1 MIMIVMVI
9 VILILIMTMKMMM
22 IPIMIITMIMTMVI
36 IMILIMIPI
45 TIIIVIMTIIMIMRM
60 IIVMIVVVIVIM
72 IMIVKTIMIM
82 IEQNSMQGGHYA
94 KGLIYCRPI
103 YQLPKLAFLS
113 ARAIPSENIFYND
126 GDNDSNGDNDND
138 DDSDNGNGN
147 DSDIKQFSL
156 SEQPLITS
164 FGKLS
169 YGNEIL
175 QRQRVVRQR
184 TERGIRVAEGEVG
197 GSKNITRLRRALLVD
212 RRY

>member
-1 MIMIVMVI
+1 M
-9 VILILIMTMKMMM
+9 
-22 IPIMIITMIMTMVI
+22 
-36 IMILIMIPI
+36 
-45 TIIIVIMTIIMIMRM
+45 
-60 IIVMIVVVIVIM
+60 IVIM

-113 ARAIPSENIFYND
+113 ARAIQSENIFYND

-197 GSKNITRLRRALLVD
+197 ESKKYNPVKNGVIT
-212 RRY
+212 

>member
-1 MIMIVMVI
+1 MIMM
-9 VILILIMTMKMMM
+9 LILIMTM

-45 TIIIVIMTIIMIMRM
+45 TIMIDSDNDNNNDNDNDNSNDSDSQIVT
-60 IIVMIVVVIVIM
+60 VIM
-72 IMIVKTIMIM
+72 IIIVKTIMII
-82 IEQNSMQGGHYA
+82 IEQNSVQGGHYA
-94 KGLIYCRPI
+94 KGLIYHRPI
-103 YQLPKLAFLS
+103 YPLPKLAFLS
-113 ARAIPSENIFYND
+113 ARPIPSENIFYND
-126 GDNDSNGDNDND
+126 GDNDSNSDNDND

-197 GSKNITRLRRALLVD
+197 GSKNITRLRTVLLLD
-212 RRY
+212 KRY

>member
-1 MIMIVMVI
+1 
-9 VILILIMTMKMMM
+9 
-22 IPIMIITMIMTMVI
+22 
-36 IMILIMIPI
+36 
-45 TIIIVIMTIIMIMRM
+45 
-60 IIVMIVVVIVIM
+60 
-72 IMIVKTIMIM
+72 
-82 IEQNSMQGGHYA
+82 MQGGHYA
-94 KGLIYCRPI
+94 KGLIYYRSI

-113 ARAIPSENIFYND
+113 ARAITSENIFYND

-138 DDSDNGNGN
+138 DENNDSDNENSN

-197 GSKNITRLRRALLVD
+197 GSKNITLLRTALLLHK
-212 RRY
+212 RY

>member
-1 MIMIVMVI
+1 
-9 VILILIMTMKMMM
+9 
-22 IPIMIITMIMTMVI
+22 
-36 IMILIMIPI
+36 
-45 TIIIVIMTIIMIMRM
+45 
-60 IIVMIVVVIVIM
+60 
-72 IMIVKTIMIM
+72 
-82 IEQNSMQGGHYA
+82 MQGGHYA
-94 KGLIYCRPI
+94 KGLIYYRSI

-113 ARAIPSENIFYND
+113 ARAITSENIFYND

-138 DDSDNGNGN
+138 DENNNDSDNENSN

-169 YGNEIL
+169 YGNDIL
-175 QRQRVVRQR
+175 QRQRVVRQG

>member
-1 MIMIVMVI
+1 MIRMIMIVMVI

-22 IPIMIITMIMTMVI
+22 IPITIM
-36 IMILIMIPI
+36 
-45 TIIIVIMTIIMIMRM
+45 IVIMTIIMIMTM

-94 KGLIYCRPI
+94 KGLIYYRSI

-113 ARAIPSENIFYND
+113 ARAITSENIFYND

-138 DDSDNGNGN
+138 DENNNDSDNENSN

-169 YGNEIL
+169 YGNDIL

-197 GSKNITRLRRALLVD
+197 GSKNITLLRTALLLD
-212 RRY
+212 KRY

>member
-1 MIMIVMVI
+1 MIMIVVVIVI
-9 VILILIMTMKMMM
+9 VILIMTKKMMM

-45 TIIIVIMTIIMIMRM
+45 TIIIVIMTIIMIMTM
-60 IIVMIVVVIVIM
+60 IIVVVVIVIVIM
-72 IMIVKTIMIM
+72 IMMVKTIMIM

-94 KGLIYCRPI
+94 KGLIYFWPI

-113 ARAIPSENIFYND
+113 ARPIPSENIFYND
-126 GDNDSNGDNDND
+126 GDNDCNGDNDND
-138 DDSDNGNGN
+138 DASDNENGN
-147 DSDIKQFSL
+147 DSDIKPFSL

-169 YGNEIL
+169 YWNEIL

-197 GSKNITRLRRALLVD
+197 ESKKYNPVKNGVIT
-212 RRY
+212 

>member
-1 MIMIVMVI
+1 
-9 VILILIMTMKMMM
+9 
-22 IPIMIITMIMTMVI
+22 
-36 IMILIMIPI
+36 
-45 TIIIVIMTIIMIMRM
+45 
-60 IIVMIVVVIVIM
+60 
-72 IMIVKTIMIM
+72 M

-156 SEQPLITS
+156 SEQPLITA

-169 YGNEIL
+169 YGK
-175 QRQRVVRQR
+175 RDFAK
-184 TERGIRVAEGEVG
+184 AEGRKTENGEGDTRRRRG
-197 GSKNITRLRRALLVD
+197 GGRVKKYNPTKKGVISWQKILKSRDRWLKWAKGLPSRLPHMIVCNGLGG
-212 RRY
+212 

>member
-1 MIMIVMVI
+1 MIMIVVVIVI
-9 VILILIMTMKMMM
+9 VILIMTKKMMM

-45 TIIIVIMTIIMIMRM
+45 TIIIVIMTIIMIMTM
-60 IIVMIVVVIVIM
+60 IIVVTMTMIIVVVVIVIV
-72 IMIVKTIMIM
+72 IMIMIM

-94 KGLIYCRPI
+94 KGLIYFWPI

-113 ARAIPSENIFYND
+113 ARPIPSENIFYND
-126 GDNDSNGDNDND
+126 GDNDCNGDNDND
-138 DDSDNGNGN
+138 DDSDNENGN
-147 DSDIKQFSL
+147 DSDIKPFSL
-156 SEQPLITS
+156 SEQPLFTS

-169 YGNEIL
+169 YWNEIL

-197 GSKNITRLRRALLVD
+197 ESKKYNPVKNGVIT
-212 RRY
+212 

>member
-1 MIMIVMVI
+1 MIMIVVVIVI
-9 VILILIMTMKMMM
+9 VILIMTKKMMM

-45 TIIIVIMTIIMIMRM
+45 TIIIVIMTIIMIMTM
-60 IIVMIVVVIVIM
+60 IIVVVVIVIVIM
-72 IMIVKTIMIM
+72 IMMVKTIMIM

-94 KGLIYCRPI
+94 KGLIYFWPI

-113 ARAIPSENIFYND
+113 ARPIPSENIFYND
-126 GDNDSNGDNDND
+126 GDNDCNGDNDND
-138 DDSDNGNGN
+138 DDSDNENGN
-147 DSDIKQFSL
+147 DSDIKPFSL

-169 YGNEIL
+169 YWNEIL

-197 GSKNITRLRRALLVD
+197 ESKKYNPVKNGVIT
-212 RRY
+212 

>member
-1 MIMIVMVI
+1 MIMIVVVIVI
-9 VILILIMTMKMMM
+9 VILIMTKKMMM

-45 TIIIVIMTIIMIMRM
+45 TIIIVIMTIIMIMTM
-60 IIVMIVVVIVIM
+60 IIVVVVIVIVIM
-72 IMIVKTIMIM
+72 IMMVKTIMIM

-94 KGLIYCRPI
+94 KGLIYFWPI

-113 ARAIPSENIFYND
+113 ARPIPSENIFYDD
-126 GDNDSNGDNDND
+126 GDNDCNGDNDND
-138 DDSDNGNGN
+138 DDSDNENGN
-147 DSDIKQFSL
+147 DSDIKPFSL

-169 YGNEIL
+169 YWNEIL

-197 GSKNITRLRRALLVD
+197 ESKKYNPVKNGVTT
-212 RRY
+212 

>member
-1 MIMIVMVI
+1 MIRMIMIVMVI

-22 IPIMIITMIMTMVI
+22 IPITIM
-36 IMILIMIPI
+36 
-45 TIIIVIMTIIMIMRM
+45 MTIIMIMTM

-72 IMIVKTIMIM
+72 IMIVKTIMIT

-94 KGLIYCRPI
+94 KGLIYYRSI

-113 ARAIPSENIFYND
+113 ARAITSENIFYND

-138 DDSDNGNGN
+138 DENNNDSDNENSN

-197 GSKNITRLRRALLVD
+197 GSKNITLLRTALLLD
-212 RRY
+212 KRY